1 MILLVVV
8 HTNTFSGSFSIVLH
22 RRGAA
27 GVAPSSFPFLLKSRK
42 DMIKKAMIALVIC
55 QASYRG
61 ALEIS

>member
-8 HTNTFSGSFSIVLH
+8 HTNTFSGSFSILH

-61 ALEIS
+61 AMHWR